1 MLDFGMAF
9 FIILPYFAIA
19 NRVIIMLYERSK
31 IDFLVGKQMGISRCF
46 LRKVMIF
53 HTA

>member
-46 LRKVMIF
+46 LRKVMMF